1 MIGLCEIGR
10 SEEVI
15 VMRLSVRSIKLLIA
29 LLEVTD
35 SIGKLTAEV
44 RSCGA
49 VAHSPLVS
57 PSPLMGCQ
65 RTSPAPLHPV
75 LLTTRSLL

>member
-1 MIGLCEIGR
+1 
-10 SEEVI
+10 
-15 VMRLSVRSIKLLIA
+15 MRLSVKSIKLLIA

-75 LLTTRSLL
+75 LLIQGVFYRPFIFLTAITL